1 MKKRALSYATSLSAV
16 LTGWGILRPF
26 SAAIENI
33 PQFFLVSCDPELA
46 EMELIAKDKLLIE
59 VWNANRQV
67 RASKSV
73 VVNTEHVRT

>member
-16 LTGWGILRPF
+16 LAGWGILRPF

-33 PQFFLVSCDPELA
+33 PQFFLVSSDPELA

-59 VWNANRQV
+59 VRNANR
-67 RASKSV
+67 
-73 VVNTEHVRT
+73 